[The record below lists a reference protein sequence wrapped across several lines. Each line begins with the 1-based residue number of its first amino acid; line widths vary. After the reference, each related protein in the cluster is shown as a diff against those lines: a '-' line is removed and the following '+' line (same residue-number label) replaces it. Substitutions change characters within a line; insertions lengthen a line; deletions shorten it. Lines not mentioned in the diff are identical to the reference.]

1 MKIGVQLGTTGDIY
15 VTDSMEGIVCERY
28 SKALDAIMDMKN
40 GRIDAVM
47 VDSAPASV
55 FADEIEGLMV
65 LEEMLSDEQYGIA
78 VKPGNADL
86 MDKINAGL
94 ATLKENGGFDELY
107 GKYFETIE

>member
-1 MKIGVQLGTTGDIY
+1 
-15 VTDSMEGIVCERY
+15 
-28 SKALDAIMDMKN
+28 
-40 GRIDAVM
+40 
-47 VDSAPASV
+47 
-55 FADEIEGLMV
+55 MV

-86 MDKINAGL
+86 MEKINAGL